1 MPIAL
6 DHLTLLSLE
15 VLRRFLVAKL
25 DGSLDFKTRQR
36 DGTQLRHFFL
46 GRVQPGSE
54 RKRVVVGVRGYLLLV
69 GLRARLQIA
78 WWRRNIRI
86 RLEKDRPHNTV
97 QYNTIH
103 TIQFNVIQYNAIQ
116 YNIIYNIIIYM
127 KKFLDPDWLITVQ
140 SFLNKVQNKPNNVQ
154 KYLTKYKLQKKKI
167 PNISLLEFQNFTV

>member
-1 MPIAL
+1 MLYSPEGPREKQKGRQPIVSLLHPIRPQTQVHVRRNALLKPRNDAFTGEILEHVAVPIAL

-46 GRVQPGSE
+46 GRVQPGTE
-54 RKRVVVGVRGYLLLV
+54 RKRVVVDVRGYLLLV

-86 RLEKDRPHNTV
+86 RLEKDQPHNTV

-103 TIQFNVIQYNAIQ
+103 TIQYNVIQYNVIQ
-116 YNIIYNIIIYM
+116 YNI
-127 KKFLDPDWLITVQ
+127 
-140 SFLNKVQNKPNNVQ
+140 
-154 KYLTKYKLQKKKI
+154 
-167 PNISLLEFQNFTV
+167 

>member
-46 GRVQPGSE
+46 GRVQPGTE
-54 RKRVVVGVRGYLLLV
+54 RKRVVVDVRGYLLLV

-127 KKFLDPDWLITVQ
+127 KKFLDPDWLKTVQ

-154 KYLTKYKLQKKKI
+154 KYLTKYKLQKK
-167 PNISLLEFQNFTV
+167 ISKHFPS